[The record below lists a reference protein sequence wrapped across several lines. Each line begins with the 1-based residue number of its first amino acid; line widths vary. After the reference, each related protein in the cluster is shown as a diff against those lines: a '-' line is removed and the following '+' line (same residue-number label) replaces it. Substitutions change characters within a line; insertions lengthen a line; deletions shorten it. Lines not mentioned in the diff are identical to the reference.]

1 MFKRRFW
8 PARGQNGAFALA
20 LPLSTAYHEPMLN
33 VTLNDKTAK
42 LLESYRRSKRLS
54 REKALEALL
63 EDVMQRQTLQA
74 TLLANW
80 TQNATTTDAN
90 FEADLTDIIKRDRA
104 KQRARGS
111 H

>member
-1 MFKRRFW
+1 V
-8 PARGQNGAFALA
+8 AFALA
-20 LPLSTAYHEPMLN
+20 LPESTACHESMLN

-42 LLESYRRSKRLS
+42 LLESYRLSKRLS

-63 EDVMQRQTLQA
+63 EDVMQRQTFQT

-80 TQNATTTDAN
+80 AQNATTTDAS
-90 FEADLTDIIKRDRA
+90 FEADLTGIIRRDRA